1 VSNRQGAAA
10 RQVLHEEVK
19 VHQARQA
26 EVEAKVG
33 EALAA
38 EGLIDSLIS
47 GLQAA
52 EGELSFLI
60 HSAKL
65 GLEEIRGPPRPRP
78 APFAPPLL
86 TRRAA
91 RLSAH
96 APRQGAHR
104 STARTLLTTRATAAT
119 PPQPVRRRAR
129 RGPPPARAAAERVGG
144 GGAGIRWFTAAG
156 LPMHHPEDRDK
167 SFGLPYPAGHMMR
180 EEGGMWSFAS
190 TRRLAPPTPQPTA
203 KDALRAQEDA
213 AAAEALRAQ
222 EEEKKTAGAAAA
234 AAAQQEAA
242 AAAAAAARPQPGEP
256 GAKRARLEPAGAAGA
271 AAGAGS
277 GGGAAAGGR
286 EASLGAG
293 EVELKWEEEG
303 DGSGSSQA
311 RPRPRPRALARAS
324 ERKYS
329 RVSGRE
335 KSRRRGGGDTPSVMR
350 EVGKCRTRWLSGR
363 GGARRAERGG
373 ERGRLRHA
381 SRQKRAAHG
390 RGHVGRRRRG
400 RRRGPRPERGQGR
413 GFRLRLVRR
422 G

>member
-1 VSNRQGAAA
+1 VSDRQGAAA

-26 EVEAKVG
+26 QVEAKVG

-52 EGELSFLI
+52 EGELSYLI

-86 TRRAA
+86 TRRAV

-96 APRQGAHR
+96 APRQDAHP
-104 STARTLLTTRATAAT
+104 STARTWLTTRATAAT

-129 RGPPPARAAAERVGG
+129 RCPPPARAAAERVGG
-144 GGAGIRWFTAAG
+144 GGAGIRWFTAEG
-156 LPMHHPEDRDK
+156 WPMHRPEDWDK

-190 TRRLAPPTPQPTA
+190 TRRPEPPTPQLTA
-203 KDALRAQEDA
+203 KDTLRAQEDA
-213 AAAEALRAQ
+213 AAAEALRAHQ
-222 EEEKKTAGAAAA
+222 EEKKTAGAAAV
-234 AAAQQEAA
+234 AQQEAA
-242 AAAAAAARPQPGEP
+242 AAAAAATRPQPGEP
-256 GAKRARLEPAGAAGA
+256 EAKRARLEPTG

-286 EASLGAG
+286 EASPGAG
-293 EVELKWEEEG
+293 EVELKREDG

-311 RPRPRPRALARAS
+311 RPRPRARALARAS
-324 ERKYS
+324 ERS
-329 RVSGRE
+329 
-335 KSRRRGGGDTPSVMR
+335 DTPWVMR
-350 EVGKCRTRWLSGR
+350 EVGKCRARWLSGR
-363 GGARRAERGG
+363 GGARWAERGG
-373 ERGRLRHA
+373 ERGGLRHA

-400 RRRGPRPERGQGR
+400 RRRG
-413 GFRLRLVRR
+413 RR
-422 G
+422 